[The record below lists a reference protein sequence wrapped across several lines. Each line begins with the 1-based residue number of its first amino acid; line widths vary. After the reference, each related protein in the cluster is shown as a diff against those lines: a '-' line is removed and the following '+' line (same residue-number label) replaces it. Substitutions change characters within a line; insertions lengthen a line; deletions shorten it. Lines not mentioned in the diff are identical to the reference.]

1 MMAEEG
7 RGAPHGVLLAVV
19 VGVVVAVPF
28 LLGDGGEALLEAIS
42 ELVTPAGLLLL
53 PVTLIL
59 VIRFLSSDRGTAF
72 SDIFSFGSPDSI
84 HRVGGSP
91 IGVALVLLLL
101 LFLLYNRISLFG
113 GDDEGILK
121 RRSNSSVMQS
131 FIILSCKTFK

>member
-1 MMAEEG
+1 MADEG

-19 VGVVVAVPF
+19 VGVVVAAPF
-28 LLGDGGEALLEAIS
+28 LVGDGGEALSGFIS
-42 ELVTPAGLLLL
+42 DLVSPAGLLLL

-101 LFLLYNRISLFG
+101 LFLLYHRVSFFG
-113 GDDEGILK
+113 GGSGGGDSGE
-121 RRSNSSVMQS
+121 
-131 FIILSCKTFK
+131 